1 MNTIAWKW
9 LPDGIEITA
18 ASQPPK
24 VFKFRDPKA
33 DEIFQWVTRLATTR
47 EVFVT
52 LREAQ
57 VSFAAG
63 NANYAGA
70 VKNLENL
77 LVEQVLVSQ
86 SMEKISRD
94 VAVFFEPTGLGD
106 LFGDDVES
114 LIQFGQEAAKNL
126 KIK

>member
-1 MNTIAWKW
+1 MNTITWKW
-9 LPDGIEITA
+9 LPDGVELKTDDPNP
-18 ASQPPK
+18 Q
-24 VFKFRDPKA
+24 VFKFRAPKP
-33 DEIFQWVTRLATTR
+33 DEVFQWVTRLATTR

-106 LFGDDVES
+106 LFGDDVQS